1 MGWAY
6 LTQEEAQRTIEPN
19 TLTPPPP
26 TVTTQPL
33 QMLRLDRNSLNT
45 EEGRPFV
52 KMSANCDVIGT
63 WRTRT

>member
-19 TLTPPPP
+19 TLTLP
-26 TVTTQPL
+26 
-33 QMLRLDRNSLNT
+33 RSHNSATADVET
-45 EEGRPFV
+45 EPKLIKHRVGE
-52 KMSANCDVIGT
+52 MSANYDVVGT

>member
-19 TLTPPPP
+19 TL
-26 TVTTQPL
+26 
-33 QMLRLDRNSLNT
+33 NI

-52 KMSANCDVIGT
+52 KMSANCDVVGT